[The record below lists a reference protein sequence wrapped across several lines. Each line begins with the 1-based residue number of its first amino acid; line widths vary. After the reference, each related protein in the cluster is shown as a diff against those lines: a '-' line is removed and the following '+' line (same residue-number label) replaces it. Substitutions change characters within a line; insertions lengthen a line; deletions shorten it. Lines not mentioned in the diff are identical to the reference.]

1 MTATS
6 VDPLRRLF
14 ADFPLAMAI
23 VGPDLRLAEV
33 NAAYCRLTGYSAA
46 ELADL
51 TFSDITHP
59 DDVAS
64 GLDISQRVFAGDVE
78 GLSLDKRYVRKTG
91 EVVWVE
97 LTISALGGGDAG
109 PLRSLAIVQDISE
122 RRRALEDAQAE
133 LDRLARDR
141 DRILQSAGEGIYHV
155 DGRGRLTFVNPA
167 AARMLGWP
175 AEALEGKPAHELLHH
190 TRADGR
196 GYPRAECPIHGPG
209 GAGRA
214 VETVTDDLFWR
225 RDGTSFPV
233 LCRSAPVRGPEAAG
247 VVVVF
252 TDVSERVRMEAALRE
267 AQEHAAR
274 ERLRAT
280 EAERARWARELH
292 DETLQGLAALHV
304 LLAPEA
310 EGEGARQRIAAA
322 QEHIENEM
330 EKLRGLISELRPAAL
345 DELGLEAS
353 VLDLVERTQAVYGLD
368 VDTAIGLPASAAPR
382 PTATDVETAA
392 YRIVQEAL
400 SNAARHAGAGRVTV
414 VLEQADGALTV
425 RIADDGEGFDPTT
438 GAAGFGLRGMRE
450 RADACGGRVDAGAEA
465 GRWRVDAEVPA

>member
-1 MTATS
+1 MAVPSAEPSALLAAAPDGGT
-6 VDPLRRLF
+6 DRLRRMF
-14 ADFPLAMAI
+14 ADFPLAMAV

-46 ELADL
+46 ELAER

-64 GLDISQRVFAGDVE
+64 GLELSRRVFAGE
-78 GLSLDKRYVRKTG
+78 AHGFSLDKRYVRRSG
-91 EVVWVE
+91 EAVWVE
-97 LTISALGGGDAG
+97 LTICALGGGDDG
-109 PLRSLAIVQDISE
+109 PLQSLAIVQDISE
-122 RRRALEDAQAE
+122 RRRALDDAQAE
-133 LDRLARDR
+133 LARLARDR

-155 DGRGRLTFVNPA
+155 DARGRLTFVNPA

-196 GYPRAECPIHGPG
+196 GYPRAECPLHGPA

-267 AQEHAAR
+267 AQEQAAR
-274 ERLRAT
+274 ERVRAT

-310 EGEGARQRIAAA
+310 TGDGARERIAAA
-322 QEHIENEM
+322 QEQIENEM

-368 VDTAIGLPASAAPR
+368 VETSIALPAAGAAAR
-382 PTATDVETAA
+382 PAASDVETAA

-400 SNAARHAGAGRVTV
+400 SNAARHAGATRVTV
-414 VLEQADGALTV
+414 ALHARDGALVV
-425 RIADDGEGFDPTT
+425 RVRDDGAGFDPTT

-450 RADACGGRVDAGAEA
+450 RADL
-465 GRWRVDAEVPA
+465 